1 MNRWLK
7 SIVALFLGVII
18 LLTGTSLTLAKMV
31 CLKSGYTSI
40 TFNKP
45 DDCCKHE
52 HEHAPVT
59 IEEKCCD
66 VSSMHLEALQ
76 YLVSSSQNIQKS
88 FVAIEV
94 TSPLS
99 TFGYAQFDNAFL
111 NHARRLSLPI
121 ASSYP
126 PIRILTRTFLI

>member
-40 TFNKP
+40 TFNQP
-45 DDCCKHE
+45 DECCKHE
-52 HEHAPVT
+52 HADAPVT
-59 IEEKCCD
+59 IDEKCCD

-76 YLVSSSQNIQKS
+76 YLISSSQNIQKS

-94 TSPLS
+94 APLS
-99 TFGYAQFDNAFL
+99 IFDYTRFDNSVS
-111 NHARRLSLPI
+111 NQVRRFSIPIESSL
-121 ASSYP
+121 P
-126 PIRILTRTFLI
+126 PIRILTGTFLI

>member
-76 YLVSSSQNIQKS
+76 YLISSSQNFEKS
-88 FVAIEV
+88 TVFVEV
-94 TSPLS
+94 PAVA
-99 TFGYAQFDNAFL
+99 FNFD
-111 NHARRLSLPI
+111 SYSEI
-121 ASSYP
+121 VSSVVREHCDTELAKSP
-126 PIRILTRTFLI
+126 PIRILTGTFII